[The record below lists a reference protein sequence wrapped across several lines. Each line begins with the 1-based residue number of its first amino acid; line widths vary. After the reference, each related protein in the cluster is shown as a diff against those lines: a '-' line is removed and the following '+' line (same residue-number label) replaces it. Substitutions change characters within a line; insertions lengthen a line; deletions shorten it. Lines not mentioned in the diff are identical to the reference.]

1 MDMDLMTPNEVAK
14 ECGISINTVQAW
26 CRDKT
31 NDFPSFRVGTHYKIP
46 RALLIEWLN
55 RMATERKDL

>member
-1 MDMDLMTPNEVAK
+1 MDKYLMTPNDVAK

-31 NDFPSFRVGTHYKIP
+31 NDFPSFHRGKHYKIP
-46 RALLIEWLN
+46 RPMLNEWLN
-55 RMATERKDL
+55 RMAAERREV